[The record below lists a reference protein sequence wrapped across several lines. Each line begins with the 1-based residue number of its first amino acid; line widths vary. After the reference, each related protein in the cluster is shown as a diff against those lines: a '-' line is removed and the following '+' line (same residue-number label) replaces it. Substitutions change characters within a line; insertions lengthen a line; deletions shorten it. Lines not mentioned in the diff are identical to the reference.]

1 VSPNDS
7 AASTSNRSSA
17 QKSYRERTTLQR
29 RYKGQDREETQDAA
43 GGVGKPDI
51 EFSANVKARELRF
64 EEKPET
70 EVRFWGYPERNSV
83 SANERKNLP
92 EEVQQDVTYR
102 NVDVRLH
109 IASELVT
116 TEEEPDATKAAKQ
129 MAKELGVDL
138 YKVRGSGAD
147 GRITYED
154 VRRAAQG

>member
-1 VSPNDS
+1 MSSNDS
-7 AASTSNRSSA
+7 ASRASNRSSA
-17 QKSYRERTTLQR
+17 QKSYGERTTLQR
-29 RYKGQDREETQDAA
+29 QYKGQARQETQDVA

-92 EEVQQDVTYR
+92 EEVQQGVTYR
-102 NVDVRLH
+102 DVDVRLH
-109 IASELVT
+109 IASELVA
-116 TEEEPDATKAAKQ
+116 TEEEPDATNAAKQ

>member
-1 VSPNDS
+1 MSPNDP
-7 AASTSNRSSA
+7 AARTGNRSSA
-17 QKSYRERTTLQR
+17 QKSYGKRTTLQH
-29 RYKGQDREETQDAA
+29 RYQGQDREETQDAA

-109 IASELVT
+109 IASALVT
-116 TEEEPDATKAAKQ
+116 TEEPDATKAAKQ
-129 MAKELGVDL
+129 MAKELEVDL

>member
-1 VSPNDS
+1 MSPNDS
-7 AASTSNRSSA
+7 ASRASNRSSA
-17 QKSYRERTTLQR
+17 QKSYGERTTLQR
-29 RYKGQDREETQDAA
+29 QYKGQARQETQDAA

-116 TEEEPDATKAAKQ
+116 AEEPDATKAAKQ

>member
-1 VSPNDS
+1 MSSNDS
-7 AASTSNRSSA
+7 ASRASNRSSA
-17 QKSYRERTTLQR
+17 QKSYGERTTLQR
-29 RYKGQDREETQDAA
+29 QYKGQARQETQDAA

-70 EVRFWGYPERNSV
+70 EVRFWGHPERNSV

-116 TEEEPDATKAAKQ
+116 TEEPDATKAAKQ

-147 GRITYED
+147 GRITYKD

>member
-1 VSPNDS
+1 MSGNDS
-7 AASTSNRSSA
+7 ASRTSNPYSV
-17 QKSYRERTTLQR
+17 QKSGGEKTTSQQ
-29 RYKGQDREETQDAA
+29 YTGQAAQEARDAI
-43 GGVGKPDI
+43 GGVGNPDI
-51 EFSANVKARELRF
+51 DFSASVKARELRF

-116 TEEEPDATKAAKQ
+116 TEEPDATKAAKQ